1 MSRRLAPA
9 MFQRP
14 FPILAVVLV
23 VTIVAAACS
32 TGAASRPPTPTPSP
46 NPTMVPTQGTT
57 LPSSPIAVAA
67 TPELDPNVAAAVDK
81 LLAGADGVYGV
92 VLMKPDGK
100 LLYSRNATTPFIA
113 ASLYKLILMA
123 EIYQQ
128 RERGD
133 IEFTDTVALE
143 EEYFP
148 LWNETPDPYFP
159 LTYIG
164 ADVTIEEALFATGAY
179 SSNVSARALLTLT
192 SPEELERTAQ
202 ELGLSDTHMFVDIAE
217 LENWP
222 PTGSTDMLLD
232 QADDA
237 FSFIEA
243 AAVDGPVNITTPND
257 MCLYFTKLMRGEI
270 VNPHVSQEIFGI
282 LEQQKIGDRFPML
295 LPEGTRLVHKTG
307 NLEHVV
313 HDVGIIYGPNGPVIL
328 AALAEGQTNDEL
340 AYQVIQRLAS
350 IAYGESK
357 VLPLTAS
364 PVGGMQPQTTATSQA
379 TTGEGTPSAAP

>member
-1 MSRRLAPA
+1 
-9 MFQRP
+9 
-14 FPILAVVLV
+14 
-23 VTIVAAACS
+23 
-32 TGAASRPPTPTPSP
+32 
-46 NPTMVPTQGTT
+46 MVPTQGTT

-164 ADVTIEEALFATGAY
+164 ADVTIEEAVFATGAY

-350 IAYGESK
+350 IAYGELN

-364 PVGGMQPQTTATSQA
+364 PVGGMQPQTSATSRA
-379 TTGEGTPSAAP
+379 TTGEGTPSSGP